1 LAATLTTSVKNPYLE
16 TSEWGWQ
23 VDPIGLRIALIDIYD
38 RYHKPVFIVESGIG
52 AKDELV
58 DGQVHDDYRIKYF
71 ADHFKQVNLA
81 IKAGVDVMGYT
92 TWGCI
97 DIISASTSQMSKRY
111 GFIYVDLDD
120 LGRGTYKR
128 YPKDSYAWYKKVI
141 ETNGAS
147 LYED

>member
-1 LAATLTTSVKNPYLE
+1 M
-16 TSEWGWQ
+16 
-23 VDPIGLRIALIDIYD
+23 
-38 RYHKPVFIVESGIG
+38 
-52 AKDELV
+52 
-58 DGQVHDDYRIKYF
+58 HDDYRIEYF

-81 IKAGVDVMGYT
+81 IKAGVGVMGYT

-97 DIISASTSQMSKRY
+97 DIISTSTAQMSKCY

-120 LGRGTYKR
+120 LGHGTDKR